1 VSLACVRGCTIARRH
16 LADCEH
22 TDDGACRGCLPRPAE
37 FGALCIAC
45 HYRLARILHDL
56 PYARTLL
63 AGHLQPSYARRDNMV
78 KATKGDPPVP
88 LNLSVL
94 DLTTEFDHIPLGWAR
109 IHAEDHDLTTPTDGV
124 AHLQL
129 HLASVECS
137 AWIADAWAELADL
150 TSRAHA
156 LVPWR
161 PEVVKLGAPC
171 PHCHCPALV
180 MYGGDDWV
188 TCQECGGILERAM
201 YDHWAR
207 VILDE
212 QREAAA

>member
-1 VSLACVRGCTIARRH
+1 TAPTPLSPPRRMGRRPTATSSPPASREPRDRLRHPRDHHRRHDRHVARRPRRQPRGGPPVSLTCVRSCVIARRH
-16 LADCEH
+16 LADC
-22 TDDGACRGCLPRPAE
+22 
-37 FGALCIAC
+37 
-45 HYRLARILHDL
+45 
-56 PYARTLL
+56 
-63 AGHLQPSYARRDNMV
+63 Q
-78 KATKGDPPVP
+78 
-88 LNLSVL
+88 
-94 DLTTEFDHIPLGWAR
+94 
-109 IHAEDHDLTTPTDGV
+109 HADDHDLTPPTDGV
-124 AHLQL
+124 AHLRL
-129 HLASVECS
+129 HLAPVECS

-188 TCQECGGILERAM
+188 TCQECGGVLERAM

-212 QREAAA
+212 QRQAAA